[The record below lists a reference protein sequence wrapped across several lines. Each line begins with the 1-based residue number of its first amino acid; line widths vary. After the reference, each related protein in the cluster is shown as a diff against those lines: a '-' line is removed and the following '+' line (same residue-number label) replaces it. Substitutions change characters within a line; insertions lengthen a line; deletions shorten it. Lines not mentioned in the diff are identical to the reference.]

1 MTTPTT
7 AAPDRLG
14 RARLALEGLSTA
26 DAFGEQLMHAG
37 PCAATH
43 LADYAGGLWAC
54 GAVGGDVDTTCAM
67 SAGSWSARSV
77 STRSRLSGA
86 RRASRCRD

>member
-67 SAGSWSARSV
+67 VGGIVVGAVGLDAIPAEWRAAREP
-77 STRSRLSGA
+77 LP
-86 RRASRCRD
+86 